1 MRAPPIV
8 GQDAPVTRQQP
19 SSPLESLIDVVTELV
34 GEVSSVMPRLV
45 DRSREQLA
53 IAIGLA
59 ERLPC
64 FGGNGSNRPTGV
76 EEEVPTLRL
85 VETSA
90 EPDPVGETVIVRTVP
105 APAKRANPKSVP
117 SKSTATKSTATKST
131 ATKSTATK
139 STATKRPAST
149 SPARKSTTTRTT
161 AASNSTTRKATP
173 KPAAPRA
180 AKAPTRGA
188 SAKTSPTRAAA
199 AQAPSSVSA
208 AIGAADRA
216 IPDYDGLAASQV
228 IPRLDSLS
236 VSELEAIRVHE
247 AANRSRRTILSRIA
261 QIQAG

>member
-117 SKSTATKSTATKST
+117 SKSTATKSTA
-131 ATKSTATK
+131 AK